1 MTCLDINSQN
11 RAQQELQITSQKHHT
26 STRHI
31 LDENVVNQVA
41 YRVTRFA
48 SFGLPKP
55 VS

>member
-1 MTCLDINSQN
+1 MD
-11 RAQQELQITSQKHHT
+11 QQKHKLQITSQKRHT

-48 SFGLPKP
+48 SFGSP